1 MIRRPPRSTLFP
13 YTTLFRSWGPSSAK
27 SCSLANS
34 IWCAGTGGGGCTG
47 ASYDNNMN
55 TTFTSPALNLT
66 ACAGDPYLTFCYW
79 MNNAAPNNIFG
90 SSCAFCGCGSC
101 CYNAG
106 GTVNNDFVS
115 VQISPNGST
124 WTTAWGPYSGTNG
137 PSWQN
142 VAFLMPRHT
151 HYVPFLFTSDNGTC

>member
-1 MIRRPPRSTLFP
+1 MNMTLTRQLRSVL
-13 YTTLFRSWGPSSAK
+13 
-27 SCSLANS
+27 
-34 IWCAGTGGGGCTG
+34 
-47 ASYDNNMN
+47 
-55 TTFTSPALNLT
+55 

-115 VQISPNGST
+115 VQIRSEEHTSELQSLTNFVCRLLLDKKMAFSSRLNT
-124 WTTAWGPYSGTNG
+124 QYS
-137 PSWQN
+137 
-142 VAFLMPRHT
+142 R
-151 HYVPFLFTSDNGTC
+151 FLFT